1 MNRTTIALAFAG
13 LLTGVA
19 LGFVALKGPSPSVE
33 GQATVTGRPMV
44 GGPFSLIDNTGK
56 RVTDKDYLGHYML
69 VFFGYTYCP
78 DVCPTE
84 LQVMSAALDQLGPE
98 ASRIQPVFV
107 SIDPARDTPE
117 VLKAYVANFGPRL
130 MGLTGTPE
138 EIAAIAKAYRVYYAK
153 AGNGASA
160 TDYLMD
166 HSSIIYLMGP
176 DGRFV
181 KHMPYTTDAAKLA
194 MDLKETLR
202 TSP

>member
-1 MNRTTIALAFAG
+1 MPRRPVLIFAALVLLVAAG
-13 LLTGVA
+13 LGAYATLNRGAPGPLGSGVA
-19 LGFVALKGPSPSVE
+19 L
-33 GQATVTGRPMV
+33 V
-44 GGPFSLIDNTGK
+44 GGPFTLTDQDGR
-56 RVTDKDYLGHYML
+56 RVTEKDFLGKYML

-84 LQVMSAALDQLGPE
+84 LQVMTAALDQMGSQ
-98 ASRIQPVFV
+98 ADRIQPVFV
-107 SIDPARDTPE
+107 SIDPARDTPQ
-117 VLKAYVANFGPRL
+117 VIKAYVGNFGPRL

-138 EIAAIAKAYRVYYAK
+138 EVAAIAKAYRVYYAK
-153 AGNGASA
+153 AGNTASS

-194 MDLKETLR
+194 AELQETLR

>member
-1 MNRTTIALAFAG
+1 MPRRPVLIFAALVLLIAAGLGAYATMSGGFHRPQGSGIAL
-13 LLTGVA
+13 
-19 LGFVALKGPSPSVE
+19 
-33 GQATVTGRPMV
+33 V
-44 GGPFSLIDNTGK
+44 GGPFSLLDQDGR
-56 RVTDKDYLGHYML
+56 RVTEKDFLGKYML

-84 LQVMSAALDQLGPE
+84 LQVMTAALDQMGP
-98 ASRIQPVFV
+98 AADRIQPVFV

-130 MGLTGTPE
+130 MGLTGTDAE
-138 EIAAIAKAYRVYYAK
+138 VAGIAKAYRVYYAK
-153 AGNGASA
+153 AANSASA

-166 HSSIIYLMGP
+166 HSAIIYLMGP

-181 KHMPYTTDAAKLA
+181 KHMPYTTDAPKLA
-194 MDLKETLR
+194 AELQETLR